1 MRKVIYLFCFFYSFS
16 SIAQQKVK
24 FGINTG
30 LTYSN
35 IRGNEIA
42 DKNKYDFDFLLGT
55 SFELP
60 INNKFSFITGLNYER
75 KSFKKEFFYEVL
87 NPVFDPVDPA
97 FSQDSGFT
105 VKATLSYLNIPINI
119 KYYLGKNN
127 SFFVNGGIN
136 TAVFLNL
143 NSNIYGNE
151 KNAIK
156 TLDFGVNLGF
166 GKKVKLNEKINLNIE
181 IKDSYGLVNISKE
194 PVYNNGTVKTN
205 SVNLILNWEF
215 KI

>member
-16 SIAQQKVK
+16 SIAQEKVK

-30 LTYSN
+30 VTYSN

-42 DKNKYDFDFLLGT
+42 DKNKYDFNFLLGT

-60 INNKFSFITGLNYER
+60 INNKLSFYTGLNYER
-75 KSFKKEFFYEVL
+75 KSFKREVL
-87 NPVFDPVDPA
+87 YDVIYPVFDPIDPA

-119 KYYLGKNN
+119 KYYLGKKN
-127 SFFVNGGIN
+127 SFFVNGGLN

-143 NSNIYGNE
+143 NSNIEDE
-151 KNAIK
+151 KNIIK

-166 GKKVKLNEKINLNIE
+166 GKKIKLNEKTHLNIE
-181 IKDSYGLVNISKE
+181 IRDNYGLVNISSV

>member
-1 MRKVIYLFCFFYSFS
+1 MRKVIFIFCLSYSLF
-16 SIAQQKVK
+16 SIAQDKIK

-30 LTYSN
+30 VTYSN

-60 INNKFSFITGLNYER
+60 INNKMSFFTGLNYER
-75 KSFKKEFFYEVL
+75 KSFKRKILFEENL
-87 NPVFDPVDPA
+87 IEFDPFDPA
-97 FSQDSGFT
+97 FSQDAGFT
-105 VKATLSYLNIPINI
+105 AKATLSYLSIPLNI
-119 KYYLGKNN
+119 KYYLGRKN
-127 SFFVNGGIN
+127 SFFLNGGLN
-136 TAVFLNL
+136 TAIFLNL
-143 NSNIYGNE
+143 NSNIGNE
-151 KNAIK
+151 KNGIK
-156 TLDFGVNLGF
+156 TFDFGFNLGF
-166 GKKVKLNEKINLNIE
+166 GKKIKLNEKTNLNIE
-181 IKDSYGLVNISKE
+181 IKDSYGLVNISSI